1 MLFNQGKLKRNKNL
15 SLENQR
21 LLFSQIYVSRCQRRI
36 QDTVWVSECYDYVPV
51 IWTMRIKF

>member
-1 MLFNQGKLKRNKNL
+1 MLFNQDKLKSNKNL

-21 LLFSQIYVSRCQRRI
+21 FLFSQIYVSRCQRRI
-36 QDTVWVSECYDYVPV
+36 QDPVWVSACYDYVPV